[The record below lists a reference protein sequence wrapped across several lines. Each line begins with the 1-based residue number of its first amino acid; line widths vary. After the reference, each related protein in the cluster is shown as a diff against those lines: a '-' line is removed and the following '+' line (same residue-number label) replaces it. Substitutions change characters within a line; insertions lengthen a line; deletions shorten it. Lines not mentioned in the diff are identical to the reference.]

1 MIRLA
6 VLVSGSG
13 TTLQNLIDR
22 IAAGTLDATIAIVIA
37 SRDDLAS
44 KPRADAAGIRYEVV
58 RRRDFDSLDAH
69 SDRIFA
75 LLDDARV
82 DLACCAGW
90 LALLQIAPRYQHRVI
105 NVHPS
110 LLPAFGGQGMYGR
123 HVHQAVID
131 HGCKVSGCTVHFLD
145 DQFDSGPILLQRTC
159 EVRDDDTADTLAARV
174 QAEERI
180 AYPEAIERIARGEVV
195 IEGRRV
201 RCRPPV

>member
-1 MIRLA
+1 MPINLA

-22 IAAGTLDATIAIVIA
+22 IAAGTLDARIVLVIA
-37 SRDDLAS
+37 SRDDLAAR
-44 KPRADAAGIRYEVV
+44 PRAERAGLRYEVV
-58 RRRDFDSLDAH
+58 KRRDFATVEAF
-69 SDRIFA
+69 SDRIFG
-75 LLDDARV
+75 LFDACGV

-90 LALLQIAPRYQHRVI
+90 LALLKIAPRYYHRVI

-110 LLPAFGGQGMYGR
+110 LLPAFGGQGMYGQ

-145 DQFDSGPILLQRTC
+145 DEYDSGPILLQRTC
-159 EVRDDDTADTLAARV
+159 AVRDDDTAAALAERV

-180 AYPEAIERIARGEVV
+180 AYPEAIELIAQKQ
-195 IEGRRV
+195 IAIDGRRV
-201 RCRPPV
+201 RRT